1 MYPLLYKE
9 LSIEQP
15 GWTKLLALA
24 GLATALGLSLPVGY
38 NIGVVNSP
46 ASIIR
51 QFCND
56 SISAHY
62 GAAPSES
69 ALNLVWSAVVC
80 IFIVGA
86 AVGSLG
92 GSALAAR
99 LGRKGVLVICA
110 ALAAL
115 AALMF
120 FACKAAGSV
129 EMLVLGRLL
138 AGLSAGLTTCVM
150 PMYLTE
156 LAPLRLKGAMGVL
169 CPLGLTFGVL
179 AGQVISM
186 NSLLGNDEYW
196 PHCLAIYALPTF
208 VSILILP
215 ILPESPK
222 FLFVVKNQ
230 PYAALKELQKIRGV
244 QEELLKDEIESLKIE
259 AEENKKN
266 TGDSVGLRKV
276 ITDRSLLLPLTL
288 VCCLQAGQ
296 QFSGIN
302 AVFYYS
308 TDIFKAAGLTN
319 TAAELAT
326 IGAGIFNFAMAAI
339 SVPLMSSV
347 DRRTCILF
355 SLETSIAFLI
365 VLGLGLTYIQY
376 SSWVAYVS
384 IVGLLGFVICY
395 GIGLGPIPYF
405 IGSELF
411 EVGPRPSAMAL
422 GSMFNWGGNFI
433 VGLLFPIL
441 KVYIGAAW
449 FFIFAAIT
457 LALFVFVR
465 FYLPETR
472 GRDTSEIAHICR
484 NGFASRPLQG
494 STIETHNIN
503 TENQELEKINDGN
516 V

>member
-1 MYPLLYKE
+1 MEQGGESEALFNTKNIKIQQKQSPYKE
-9 LSIEQP
+9 LSVQQP
-15 GWTKLLALA
+15 GWSKLLVLA

-51 QFCND
+51 EFCND

-62 GAAPSES
+62 GDAPSES

-80 IFIVGA
+80 IFIIGA

-99 LGRKGVLVICA
+99 WGRKGVLVICA

-120 FACKAAGSV
+120 FACKAARSV

-186 NSLLGNDEYW
+186 NSNKEYW

-230 PYAALKELQKIRGV
+230 PQAALKELQKIRGV
-244 QEELLKDEIESLKIE
+244 HEELVKDEIESLKIE

-266 TGDSVGLRKV
+266 TGNSVGLGKV
-276 ITDRSLLLPLTL
+276 ITDHSLLLPLML
-288 VCCLQAGQ
+288 VCSLQAGQ

-326 IGAGIFNFAMAAI
+326 IGAGIFNFAMAVI
-339 SVPLMSSV
+339 SIPLMSSV

-365 VLGLGLTYIQY
+365 VLGLGLTYIQH

-433 VGLLFPIL
+433 VGLLF
-441 KVYIGAAW
+441 
-449 FFIFAAIT
+449 
-457 LALFVFVR
+457 
-465 FYLPETR
+465 YLPETR
-472 GRDTSEIAHICR
+472 CRDTSEIAHICR

-494 STIETHNIN
+494 SIKDTGNVN